1 MHNYIEFFRFSD
13 KYEDV
18 FIEDNHYLYACAE
31 PNGWTYMFY
40 CNVYRIT
47 DAGELIREDGAS
59 ADAAYLKK
67 LTPAPPDIAAQI
79 IKAETRRYC
88 RYCIEP
94 NEYDILI
101 DEDAEN
107 ERAIYC
113 EYKFAEID
121 KTVQALEKAA

>member
-1 MHNYIEFFRFSD
+1 MNNTIEFFRFSD

-31 PNGWTYMFY
+31 PNGWAYMFC

-59 ADAAYLKK
+59 ADAAYLEK
-67 LTPAPPDIAAQI
+67 LTPAPPDIAARI
-79 IKAETRRYC
+79 IKAETLRYC

-94 NEYDILI
+94 NGYDILT

-107 ERAIYC
+107 ARESYF
-113 EYKFAEID
+113 EYKSAEID
-121 KTVQALEKAA
+121 ETAQALGKAA